1 MEALIFPVL
10 LVAVVSILAGLIL
23 AFAAKFFA
31 VEVDERVTQIR
42 ECLPGANCGGCGF
55 AGCDDYAASLVANP
69 ELATN
74 LCTVG
79 GPAVAQ
85 KISEILGVSFEAAT
99 PKHALVHCN
108 GTCQN
113 TKYAI
118 DYEGPQTCAACNTLF
133 GGRGTCNY
141 GCIGFGDCVAACNY
155 DAIHLID
162 GVAVVDPENCVAC
175 GACVRECPKHILE
188 LRLKGPKEG
197 RRVYVACANQD
208 KGGVAKKACKVACIG
223 CGKCAKACPFGAITV
238 ENNLAYIDFNKC
250 KLCRKCVAECPTG
263 AIHAVNFP
271 VKPPVA
277 PEAGQP
283 SAVAV
288 PANEDRPAQSLN

>member
-118 DYEGPQTCAACNTLF
+118 DYEGPQTCAACNTMF

-175 GACVRECPKHILE
+175 GACVRACPKGLIDLIPE
-188 LRLKGPKEG
+188 TSKIYVSCSSKAKGAVT
-197 RRVYVACANQD
+197 RQACAV
-208 KGGVAKKACKVACIG
+208 GCIACR
-223 CGKCAKACPFGAITV
+223 KCEKSCPSGAITV
-238 ENNLAYIDFNKC
+238 NDNVASIDSEKC
-250 KLCRKCVAECPTG
+250 TNCGLCMSQCPTG
-263 AIHAVNFP
+263 AIRNVMYCGGIVP
-271 VKPPVA
+271 
-277 PEAGQP
+277 G
-283 SAVAV
+283 SAAH
-288 PANEDRPAQSLN
+288 D

>member
-42 ECLPGANCGGCGF
+42 ECLPGANCGACGF

-118 DYEGPQTCAACNTLF
+118 DYEGPQTCAACNTMF

-175 GACVRECPKHILE
+175 GACVRACPKGLIDLIPE
-188 LRLKGPKEG
+188 TSKIYVSCSSKAKGAVT
-197 RRVYVACANQD
+197 RQACAV
-208 KGGVAKKACKVACIG
+208 GCIACR
-223 CGKCAKACPFGAITV
+223 KCEKSCPSGAITV
-238 ENNLAYIDFNKC
+238 NDNVASIDPEKC
-250 KLCRKCVAECPTG
+250 TNCGLCMSQCPTNVMYCG
-263 AIHAVNFP
+263 GIVP
-271 VKPPVA
+271 
-277 PEAGQP
+277 G
-283 SAVAV
+283 SAAH
-288 PANEDRPAQSLN
+288 D

>member
-118 DYEGPQTCAACNTLF
+118 DYEGPQTCRRLQHHVRRAA
-133 GGRGTCNY
+133 
-141 GCIGFGDCVAACNY
+141 A
-155 DAIHLID
+155 
-162 GVAVVDPENCVAC
+162 P
-175 GACVRECPKHILE
+175 
-188 LRLKGPKEG
+188 
-197 RRVYVACANQD
+197 
-208 KGGVAKKACKVACIG
+208 
-223 CGKCAKACPFGAITV
+223 AITGA
-238 ENNLAYIDFNKC
+238 LA
-250 KLCRKCVAECPTG
+250 LATVW
-263 AIHAVNFP
+263 
-271 VKPPVA
+271 PPA
-277 PEAGQP
+277 TMTP
-283 SAVAV
+283 SI
-288 PANEDRPAQSLN
+288 

>member
-175 GACVRECPKHILE
+175 GACVRACPKGLIDLIPE
-188 LRLKGPKEG
+188 TSKIYVSCSSKAKGAVT
-197 RRVYVACANQD
+197 RQACAV
-208 KGGVAKKACKVACIG
+208 GCIACR
-223 CGKCAKACPFGAITV
+223 KCEKSCPSGAITV
-238 ENNLAYIDFNKC
+238 NDNVASIDSEKC
-250 KLCRKCVAECPTG
+250 TNCGLCMSQCPTG
-263 AIHAVNFP
+263 AIRNVMYCGGIVP
-271 VKPPVA
+271 
-277 PEAGQP
+277 G
-283 SAVAV
+283 SAAH
-288 PANEDRPAQSLN
+288 D

>member
-118 DYEGPQTCAACNTLF
+118 DYEGPQTCAACNTMF

-175 GACVRECPKHILE
+175 GACVRACPKGLIDLIPE
-188 LRLKGPKEG
+188 TSKIYVSCSWKAKGAVT
-197 RRVYVACANQD
+197 RQACAV
-208 KGGVAKKACKVACIG
+208 GCIACR
-223 CGKCAKACPFGAITV
+223 KCEKSCPSGAITV
-238 ENNLAYIDFNKC
+238 NDNVASIDPEKC
-250 KLCRKCVAECPTG
+250 TNCGLCMSQCPTG
-263 AIHAVNFP
+263 AIRNVMYCGGIVP
-271 VKPPVA
+271 
-277 PEAGQP
+277 G
-283 SAVAV
+283 SAAH
-288 PANEDRPAQSLN
+288 D